1 MATVK
6 ETVRLNTTPDKV
18 WLFVIEPE
26 KLMQWR
32 TDIKKFEMIDKGH
45 PEVGKRFYIEKEV
58 RGEPRRF
65 DSTIV
70 QLEENRR
77 FAFEAEA
84 TGFAKVSAVY
94 EIIPEGGRCKF
105 IINETVDVLTM
116 KFLKSFFDRVF
127 IQRGLAKT
135 IRGFLDNLKDII
147 EDSRGKF
154 L

>member
-6 ETVRLNTTPDKV
+6 ETVLLKATPDKV
-18 WLFVIEPE
+18 WSFVIEPE

-32 TDIKKFEMIDKGH
+32 TDIKKFEMIDKGK
-45 PEVGKRFYIEKEV
+45 PEAGKRFYIEKEI

-65 DSTIV
+65 GCTIV
-70 QLEENRR
+70 QLEENRK

-84 TGFAKVSAVY
+84 TGFARVTAVY
-94 EIIPEGGRCKF
+94 EIVPEGGGCKF
-105 IINETVDVLTM
+105 IINETVDVLNM
-116 KFLKSFFDRVF
+116 KLFKSFFDKVF

-135 IRGFLDNLKDII
+135 IRDFLENLKGII
-147 EDSRGKF
+147 ERGKF

>member
-6 ETVRLNTTPDKV
+6 ETVLLNTTADKV
-18 WLFVIEPE
+18 WHFVIEPE

-32 TDIKKFEMIDKGH
+32 TDIKKFGMIDKGH
-45 PEVGKRFYIEKEV
+45 LEVGKRFYIEKEV

-84 TGFAKVSAVY
+84 VGFARVSAVY
-94 EIIPEGGRCKF
+94 EIIPKRGGCKF
-105 IINETVDVLTM
+105 IISETVDVLTM

-135 IRGFLDNLKDII
+135 IRGFLGNLKDII
-147 EDSRGKF
+147 EGQRREF
-154 L
+154 P